1 MLQDDDESTRRRG
14 AETVR
19 KIFEKA
25 VELGGTISG
34 EHGVGYAKA
43 PFFGLAITQPAIELM
58 KTIKRAMDPNGV
70 LNPGKV
76 FESAMDAHQVGFV
89 NSDQECC

>member
-1 MLQDDDESTRRRG
+1 MLQDDDEATRRRG

-19 KIFEKA
+19 RVFEKA

-43 PFFGLAITQPAIELM
+43 PSSIWRSRRL
-58 KTIKRAMDPNGV
+58 R
-70 LNPGKV
+70 LN
-76 FESAMDAHQVGFV
+76 
-89 NSDQECC
+89 